1 MIEPRRESQ
10 GAPEAPLPDRR
21 RHYRAAVIG
30 KWGFGPEE
38 GDRPSHPREEMIAAN
53 EDGAKGSGG
62 LKAPDRNR
70 L

>member
-1 MIEPRRESQ
+1 MIESRRESQ
-10 GAPEAPLPDRR
+10 GPPEAPLPDHR

-38 GDRPSHPREEMIAAN
+38 GDQLSHPREETIAAN
-53 EDGAKGSGG
+53 EDGAKGSGS
-62 LKAPDRNR
+62 LKAPDKNR